1 MFLKTILKRVRQ
13 ALALCGVCLLLVCT
27 LALPA
32 SAAESPLALRPLMST
47 GVEDVDTLFTNLTDF
62 ITGVVKIVGSV
73 LCIYGLFQVGMSF
86 SSHDPSQRIQ
96 GLMCIAGAVII
107 FFSPEILTAIQK

>member
-1 MFLKTILKRVRQ
+1 MILKTILKRVRQ

-32 SAAESPLALRPLMST
+32 SAAESPLAPRLLMST

-73 LCIYGLFQVGMSF
+73 LCIYCLFQVC
-86 SSHDPSQRIQ
+86 
-96 GLMCIAGAVII
+96 L
-107 FFSPEILTAIQK
+107 